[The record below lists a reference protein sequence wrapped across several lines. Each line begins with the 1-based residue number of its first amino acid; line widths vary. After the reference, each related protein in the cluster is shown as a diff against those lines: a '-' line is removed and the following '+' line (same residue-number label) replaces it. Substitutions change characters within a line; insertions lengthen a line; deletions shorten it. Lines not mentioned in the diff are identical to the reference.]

1 MSRLLSANFARLFK
15 SGIFRLA
22 LAANV
27 VFGVY
32 LDVERY
38 FDIKRNPDYYMEL
51 GEMEL
56 GERFLCADGIAFS
69 SWMFLMIVVA
79 VIIGSFVG
87 TEYSDGTIRNKL
99 MVGHKRSTIYLTNF
113 IVCAA
118 AGLILH
124 IELLAVILGLGKF
137 LFTAS
142 YMSVGEIIS
151 YTLSGC
157 LTMIALSAI
166 LVFIT
171 MLIHNKAAGSVTV
184 LIMVMLLIFA
194 AAHIDDRIDAPE
206 YYSGLTVVAID
217 DEGMPVL
224 EKEETKNQNYLEGT
238 KRQVYQILYDA
249 LPACQFVQ
257 IQWENA
263 DRIPIMAAYSLGIIA
278 VFTGGGLLLFR
289 KKNLK

>member
-22 LAANV
+22 MAFNAALGVFFDV
-27 VFGVY
+27 VRYSEIKKDPDFFASLGEKYLCAEGFAFTVGVY
-32 LDVERY
+32 L
-38 FDIKRNPDYYMEL
+38 
-51 GEMEL
+51 
-56 GERFLCADGIAFS
+56 
-69 SWMFLMIVVA
+69 MFVVA
-79 VIIGSFVG
+79 IVIGSFVG

-99 MVGHKRSTIYLTNF
+99 MVGHKRSTIYLANF

-118 AGLILH
+118 ASLILH

-166 LVFIT
+166 LVFIA
-171 MLIHNKAAGSVTV
+171 MLIHSKAAGSVTV
-184 LIMVMLLIFA
+184 LVMVMVLMFA
-194 AAHIDDRIDAPE
+194 AAHIDDRINAPE
-206 YYSGLTVVAID
+206 YHSGITIVGTD
-217 DEGMPVL
+217 TETGMPVF
-224 EKEETKNQNYLEGT
+224 EKEETKNPNYLEGT

>member
-1 MSRLLSANFARLFK
+1 MSRLLSANFARLWR

-32 LDVERY
+32 LDVEKY
-38 FDIKRNPDYYMEL
+38 FDIKRDPDYYMEL
-51 GEMEL
+51 GE
-56 GERFLCADGIAFS
+56 RYLCADGIAFS
-69 SWMFLMIVVA
+69 GWLTLMLVAA

-99 MVGHKRSTIYLTNF
+99 MVGHKRSTIYLANF

-118 AGLILH
+118 ASLILL
-124 IELLAVILGLGKF
+124 IELLTVILGLGKF

-184 LIMVMLLIFA
+184 LIMVMLLLCSA
-194 AAHIDDRIDAPE
+194 LHIDDRLRAPE
-206 YYSGLTVVAID
+206 YHSGITIVGTDA
-217 DEGMPVL
+217 ETGMPVF
-224 EKEETKNQNYLEGT
+224 EKEETKNPNYLEGT
-238 KRQVYQILYDA
+238 KRQIYQSLYDA

-263 DRIPIMAAYSLGIIA
+263 DRIPIMAAYSLGITV
-278 VFTGGGLLLFR
+278 VFTVGGLLLFR

>member
-1 MSRLLSANFARLFK
+1 MSRLLSANFARLWR

-32 LDVERY
+32 LDVEKY
-38 FDIKRNPDYYMEL
+38 FDIKRDPDYYMA
-51 GEMEL
+51 L
-56 GERFLCADGIAFS
+56 GERYLCADGIAFS
-69 SWMFLMIVVA
+69 GWLTLMLVAA

-99 MVGHKRSTIYLTNF
+99 MVGHKRSTIYLANF

-118 AGLILH
+118 ASLILL

-184 LIMVMLLIFA
+184 LIMVMLLLCSA
-194 AAHIDDRIDAPE
+194 LHIDDRLRAPE
-206 YYSGLTVVAID
+206 YHSGITIVGTDA
-217 DEGMPVL
+217 ETGMPVF
-224 EKEETKNQNYLEGT
+224 EKEETKNPNYLEGT
-238 KRQVYQILYDA
+238 KRQVYQSLYDA

-257 IQWENA
+257 IGNENS
-263 DRIPIMAAYSLGIIA
+263 DRIPIMAAYSLGITV
-278 VFTGGGLLLFR
+278 VFTVGGLLLFR

>member
-69 SWMFLMIVVA
+69 CWMFLMIVVA